1 MTVTSTLP
9 PSRIEILEKIAEVA
23 DKVIDSRPRDTPRY
37 ASPRHELY
45 ELLRDLERTEKP

>member
-23 DKVIDSRPRDTPRY
+23 DRVVPSRPLDDTRY
-37 ASPRHELY
+37 RSPRHELW

>member
-1 MTVTSTLP
+1 MAETSIRP

-23 DKVIDSRPRDTPRY
+23 DKVMDSRPRDSSRY

-45 ELLRDLERTEKP
+45 ELLRDLERTEKE